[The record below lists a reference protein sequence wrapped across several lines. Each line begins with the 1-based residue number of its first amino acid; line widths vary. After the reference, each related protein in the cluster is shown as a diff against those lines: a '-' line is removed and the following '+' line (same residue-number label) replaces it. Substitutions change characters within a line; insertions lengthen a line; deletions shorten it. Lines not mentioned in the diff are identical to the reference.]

1 MSKPLM
7 QLFVLISCPADLA
20 TERQVVEAAVAE
32 TNTVLTKTHGV
43 VLTAISWE
51 KDLLPGI
58 GPDAQS
64 VINSQIEGR
73 YDIYIGLLGA
83 RFGSETPRA
92 GSGTEEEFNQAYK
105 RYAAAPETVRVL
117 FYFKNTADNVHRL
130 DLEQLAKVIK
140 FRKKLSV
147 TALSYEFT
155 TPDVLLKMIKDHLF
169 RLVAEQWDGRNWK
182 VLTPLPQATQANQLP
197 PGVSRTSQQIK
208 NMSEALEGE
217 EPNEENAEE
226 ERTSAILDAI
236 VFGEAGLQTAIES
249 LNKMAGLM
257 NVLTSK
263 INAQAAG
270 MKTPVDARAMKAVID
285 RVADD
290 LDDYSKG
297 HQKGNLHIQSQSQ

>member
-43 VLTAISWE
+43 VLTSISWE

-117 FYFKNTADNVHRL
+117 FYFKNTADNVHHL

-140 FRKKLSV
+140 FRKKDALNGLDSAIRLYFEERLGEPSELRAVPQQLATLIDGIRTGRVSV
-147 TALSYEFT
+147 DQFRETIDGLPGFTVKFKKSQRTANR
-155 TPDVLLKMIKDHLF
+155 LLAD
-169 RLVAEQWDGRNWK
+169 LVAA
-182 VLTPLPQATQANQLP
+182 LTVFLDRAESIQRVTSEHVSSNANQ
-197 PGVSRTSQQIK
+197 
-208 NMSEALEGE
+208 
-217 EPNEENAEE
+217 
-226 ERTSAILDAI
+226 
-236 VFGEAGLQTAIES
+236 
-249 LNKMAGLM
+249 
-257 NVLTSK
+257 
-263 INAQAAG
+263 
-270 MKTPVDARAMKAVID
+270 
-285 RVADD
+285 
-290 LDDYSKG
+290 KG
-297 HQKGNLHIQSQSQ
+297 T